1 MTKAKWLE
9 DWRNID
15 KVVMQ
20 SSDVLLSDRKDVDH
34 LVLRFLYVIAVAVWH
49 LLEDKIKEKT

>member
-34 LVLRFLYVIAVAVWH
+34 LILRFLYVLSVAVWH
-49 LLEDKIKEKT
+49 LLEDKIKEQP